1 MRDICRL
8 VQRVRLHEHVV
19 SFVRVMGLARA
30 KVLLVA
36 LVASC
41 TVGVYRR
48 FVARLVHA
56 ATGAVSAIHRGFLLF
71 LRSVMLIIGVGVS
84 GYTGGRYIEGV
95 HAQHSFELVRWLLRH
110 TLDLKIGR
118 RVAWQVDVDGGCLLA
133 WVHVLVAL
141 LNLRLLLLMLHLLLL
156 LLLLHMLLL
165 EFRALNRC
173 LPTGH
178 MLNLLRSG
186 TDPLLC
192 RINEDVFYAS
202 NFLPQHLIL
211 LRQVLVLH
219 LLKLYPLIIDVLLAL
234 DLIVVQTLLLVP
246 GLFHLG
252 LDLLKLCLH
261 LLTVALIVSS

>member
-1 MRDICRL
+1 M
-8 VQRVRLHEHVV
+8 
-19 SFVRVMGLARA
+19 AR
-30 KVLLVA
+30 
-36 LVASC
+36 
-41 TVGVYRR
+41 
-48 FVARLVHA
+48 
-56 ATGAVSAIHRGFLLF
+56 
-71 LRSVMLIIGVGVS
+71 
-84 GYTGGRYIEGV
+84 
-95 HAQHSFELVRWLLRH
+95 
-110 TLDLKIGR
+110 
-118 RVAWQVDVDGGCLLA
+118 QVDVDGGRLLA
-133 WVHVLVAL
+133 WVHVLMTL

-219 LLKLYPLIIDVLLAL
+219 LLKLYPLIIDVFLAL

-246 GLFHLG
+246 CLLHLG
-252 LDLLKLCLH
+252 LDLFKLSLH
-261 LLTVALIVSS
+261 LVAVSLIVSS